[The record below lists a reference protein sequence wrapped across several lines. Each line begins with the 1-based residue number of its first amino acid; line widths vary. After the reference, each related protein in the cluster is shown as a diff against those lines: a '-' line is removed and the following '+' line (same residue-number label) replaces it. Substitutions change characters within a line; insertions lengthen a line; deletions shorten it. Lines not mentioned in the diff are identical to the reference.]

1 MTMNEKINIDDL
13 NTIKK
18 RYKIETK
25 DFCCHII
32 NDVNYL
38 RFKMNLEKKGFDKKI
53 ELLKQEMQANKS
65 ISEEKRKSII
75 NLTEI
80 TNEYYAVQKEA
91 KDHYEFSDKLIRQI
105 ENNYKNNMHKDGIR
119 EIYLKLCKDI
129 IESSV
134 EKFIKCE
141 KELILVFDKFNN
153 INFL

>member
-1 MTMNEKINIDDL
+1 MNEKINIDDL

-38 RFKMNLEKKGFDKKI
+38 RFTMNLEKKGFDKKI
-53 ELLKQEMQANKS
+53 ELLKQEMQTNKS

-80 TNEYYAVQKEA
+80 INEYYTVQKEA

-105 ENNYKNNMHKDGIR
+105 ENNYKNNMQKNGIR

>member
-1 MTMNEKINIDDL
+1 
-13 NTIKK
+13 
-18 RYKIETK
+18 
-25 DFCCHII
+25 
-32 NDVNYL
+32 
-38 RFKMNLEKKGFDKKI
+38 MNLEKKGFDKKI
-53 ELLKQEMQANKS
+53 ELLKQEMQTNKS

-80 TNEYYAVQKEA
+80 INEYYTVQKEA

-105 ENNYKNNMHKDGIR
+105 ENNYKNNMQKDGIR

-153 INFL
+153 ISFL